1 MAQQELPMWKPY
13 LTTKKTSLLLAVFGL
28 LLIAVGALCDGASKS
43 VVEVRQRYD
52 DLPGCAP
59 GGNNDA
65 REEALHAAGG
75 DGIAC
80 EVDLEIPDDMEP
92 PIYVYY
98 RLDNFF
104 QNHRRFED
112 SLPLMQL
119 RGLGNG
125 EGEATKCSPQ
135 LYLDGDKNKIIYPCG
150 LVAWSFFN
158 DTYSIRRAPA
168 ADAAE
173 GALGN
178 VVPVAEKDIA
188 WSIDLEDGAIGTEPR
203 NFNTEEYKPLR
214 GGGTVNG
221 KMNEDEHFAIWT
233 RAAMLP
239 QFLKVW
245 GRIDE
250 PLKKGEKLKVQV
262 DNRYNT
268 YKFDG
273 RKHIVLST
281 VTWMGGKN
289 DFIGGAFIGTGV
301 IFLLCAAGFLT
312 ISFKKVR
319 DVADTNKL
327 SWMKKKK

>member
-1 MAQQELPMWKPY
+1 M
-13 LTTKKTSLLLAVFGL
+13 
-28 LLIAVGALCDGASKS
+28 
-43 VVEVRQRYD
+43 
-52 DLPGCAP
+52 
-59 GGNNDA
+59 
-65 REEALHAAGG
+65 
-75 DGIAC
+75 
-80 EVDLEIPDDMEP
+80 
-92 PIYVYY
+92 
-98 RLDNFF
+98 
-104 QNHRRFED
+104 
-112 SLPLMQL
+112 
-119 RGLGNG
+119 
-125 EGEATKCSPQ
+125 
-135 LYLDGDKNKIIYPCG
+135 
-150 LVAWSFFN
+150 AWSFFN

-203 NFNTEEYKPLR
+203 NFNTEEYKHLR